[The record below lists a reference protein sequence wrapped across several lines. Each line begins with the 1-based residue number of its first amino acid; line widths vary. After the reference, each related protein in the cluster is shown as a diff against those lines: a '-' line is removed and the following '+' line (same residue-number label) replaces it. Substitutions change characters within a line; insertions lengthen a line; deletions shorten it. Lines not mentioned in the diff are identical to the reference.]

1 MQAYIYTCIMHNAIT
16 HSGKVNQTL
25 PTFQGYG
32 PERYKKCKSDIAIP
46 KERGLSKKQENKRR
60 YTEGDPN
67 TYSRE
72 EA

>member
-1 MQAYIYTCIMHNAIT
+1 MHNAIT

-32 PERYKKCKSDIAIP
+32 PEKYKKCKSDIAIP
-46 KERGLSKKQENKRR
+46 KEHGLSKKQENKRR